1 MKTGNLSITAIVQK
15 ILTGRITPFNF
26 LVLLGFIA
34 SLSLLYI
41 YMQIYC
47 SSLSEKINW
56 SSKRMKSLRKENI
69 RLTVEYNGMIK
80 PERIIPRAIKL
91 GMKRGSSYNMSDLTF
106 NRDSGQFSSES
117 LRNPLIDGQ
126 LVSNSSV
133 GRE

>member
-106 NRDSGQFSSES
+106 NRDSGQFSRES

-133 GRE
+133 DRE